1 MAKSNLPFFSL
12 STPPPLPSPFLLS
25 YCHILLSS
33 GSLMEPVAVSTA
45 ATVQSGTAY
54 ILSGSIYIEYSATG
68 SLSQAVQGHY
78 S

>member
-1 MAKSNLPFFSL
+1 MTKSNLPFFSL
-12 STPPPLPSPFLLS
+12 STLSPFPNPFLLS

-33 GSLMEPVAVSTA
+33 GSLLQHDAVSTA

-54 ILSGSIYIEYSATG
+54 ILSGSIYMEYSATG
-68 SLSQAVQGHY
+68 SLNQAVQGHH